1 MVYLVNQKGKFNV
14 PHGRYKNPLICDKE
28 NLLAVSKLL
37 KNTNIINASFLKSEK
52 KIIDDSSLV
61 YLDSPYRPLNKKS
74 NFNNY
79 AGFQFTDEDQ
89 IKVGDYYY
97 RNSNFKQFKQNRWRR
112 Y

>member
-89 IKVGDYYY
+89 IKVRDYYY
-97 RNSNFKQFKQNRWRR
+97 KNSNFKQFKQNRWRR

>member
-1 MVYLVNQKGKFNV
+1 M
-14 PHGRYKNPLICDKE
+14 
-28 NLLAVSKLL
+28 
-37 KNTNIINASFLKSEK
+37 
-52 KIIDDSSLV
+52 

-79 AGFQFTDEDQ
+79 AGFQFTDEDR

>member
-1 MVYLVNQKGKFNV
+1 M
-14 PHGRYKNPLICDKE
+14 
-28 NLLAVSKLL
+28 
-37 KNTNIINASFLKSEK
+37 
-52 KIIDDSSLV
+52 